1 MSIFGEFEVPA
12 EGFVFQET
20 FQTEPS
26 MVIEIERVVAT
37 DELLTPY
44 FWISDVSLDVF
55 EAAAREDPTIEQLE
69 RLDEYDEATLYRAH
83 WTDQIDALIHAYTQ
97 VGAAIVDAEGQNN
110 EWILRMRF
118 DDREKLDDFN
128 EYLNDKNI
136 SFDLHSL
143 YEITHPRSGSQ
154 YGLTR
159 KQTDA
164 LITAWEMGYFELPRE
179 ATMKEVAD
187 ELGIAPQSL
196 SDRLRRAQ
204 NTLFEN
210 ALRVE
215 GPTDHG
221 FSGNANS

>member
-1 MSIFGEFEVPA
+1 MSIFGEFHVPA
-12 EGFVFQET
+12 GGFAFQET
-20 FQTEPS
+20 FRTAPGL
-26 MVIEIERVVAT
+26 VIEIERVVAM

-44 FWISDVSLDVF
+44 FWISDVSPDAF
-55 EAAAREDPTIEQLE
+55 ETAAREDPTIEQLQ

-83 WTDQIDALIHAYTQ
+83 WTDRLDTLMHAYTHI
-97 VGAAIVDAEGQNN
+97 GAAIVAAEGQNN
-110 EWILRMRF
+110 EWELRMRF
-118 DDREKLDDFN
+118 DDREKLDEFN
-128 EYLNDKNI
+128 EYLNDENV
-136 SFDLHSL
+136 SFTLRRL
-143 YEITHPRSGSQ
+143 YEITHPRSGGQ

-164 LITAWEMGYFELPRE
+164 LTTAWEMGYFDLPRQ
-179 ATMKEVAD
+179 ATMEEVAD

-221 FSGNANS
+221 FSGTAHS